1 MDIPKIPR
9 IWKKQFFSKPS
20 VFRVVMLWMFPTQG
34 SPQMSSTP
42 FKVTLAWP
50 ILAAHQVGFPASA
63 CEGMLSMLLS
73 HCFWWGWLAHV
84 ESIDILILCTF
95 RWKNVAS
102 CVTFVFCVCNQLALV
117 QDSGPQSSIFK
128 GPRGCGFMLDASTR
142 QEGPKKAGDLGLWG
156 TQIFSWDADRN
167 VELKHCLLEMFDLFF
182 FHQNNGFFQ
191 NLFWIN
197 FCSRPYSMGCKC
209 ILDSTH
215 DVIGARSNER
225 KVLGR
230 KEFVSKSQE
239 SH

>member
-1 MDIPKIPR
+1 
-9 IWKKQFFSKPS
+9 
-20 VFRVVMLWMFPTQG
+20 
-34 SPQMSSTP
+34 
-42 FKVTLAWP
+42 
-50 ILAAHQVGFPASA
+50 
-63 CEGMLSMLLS
+63 MLSQS
-73 HCFWWGWLAHV
+73 TF
-84 ESIDILILCTF
+84 LILCTF
-95 RWKNVAS
+95 RWKNVVS
-102 CVTFVFCVCNQLALV
+102 CVTFVLFVCNQLALV

-156 TQIFSWDADRN
+156 NPDFQLGCRQKRWVETLPAGN
-167 VELKHCLLEMFDLFF
+167 VWFVFF